1 MILNQILHLLC
12 EVKMKHLLIIILA
25 ILISG
30 PIAGILLVMCDSIFI
45 HSHFLGEDYNFYR
58 VDVALIYAMF
68 FYIYYFICGLP
79 TTLLT
84 DLIIKLFS
92 PRRKTI
98 FWISFIIYTLAG
110 LVLWRGFNVQD
121 PLFISFIL
129 IPVYTY
135 LIVLI
140 KVRAKYDGK
149 RSSF

>member
-1 MILNQILHLLC
+1 
-12 EVKMKHLLIIILA
+12 MKHLLRIILA

-45 HSHFLGEDYNFYR
+45 HSHFWGEDYNFYR

-68 FYIYYFICGLP
+68 FYIYYFIFGLP

-98 FWISFIIYTLAG
+98 LWISFIIYTLAG
-110 LVLWRGFNVQD
+110 LVLWREFNVQD
-121 PLFISFIL
+121 PPSTWFIL

-140 KVRAKYDGK
+140 KVRDKYGGK
-149 RSSF
+149 RM